1 MNKKI
6 DFSIYESEI
15 KNKLS
20 QKRYY
25 HSMQVAA
32 QARALAEKYGADK
45 DKAYLAGML
54 HDIMKE
60 VSYENTLKY
69 CDENGI
75 KLTKL
80 ERNTYK
86 ILHGIAG
93 ADYIRQNCNINDVD
107 IINSVRYH
115 VTARAGMSLLEKI
128 IYLADFTSDD
138 RDFDGVDNLR
148 AAVQIN
154 INVGMQTALAFSIK
168 ELLDKGNCY
177 IHPNT
182 IEAYNDVMESVL
194 QNQA

>member
-69 CDENGI
+69 
-75 KLTKL
+75 
-80 ERNTYK
+80 
-86 ILHGIAG
+86 
-93 ADYIRQNCNINDVD
+93 
-107 IINSVRYH
+107 
-115 VTARAGMSLLEKI
+115 
-128 IYLADFTSDD
+128 
-138 RDFDGVDNLR
+138 
-148 AAVQIN
+148 
-154 INVGMQTALAFSIK
+154 
-168 ELLDKGNCY
+168 
-177 IHPNT
+177 
-182 IEAYNDVMESVL
+182 
-194 QNQA
+194 

>member
-1 MNKKI
+1 MEEKT
-6 DFSIYESEI
+6 DFWTYENEI

-20 QKRYY
+20 QKRYN
-25 HSMQVAA
+25 HSMQVAE
-32 QARALAEKYGADK
+32 QAKKLALKYGADA
-45 DKAYLAGML
+45 DKAYIAGML

-60 VSYENTLKY
+60 VSYEDTLKY
-69 CDENGI
+69 CDEHGI
-75 KLTKL
+75 KLTNL

-128 IYLADFTSDD
+128 VYLADFTSND
-138 RDFDGVDNLR
+138 RNFDGVDNLR
-148 AAVQIN
+148 TAVQIN
-154 INVGMQTALAFSIK
+154 IDTGMQAALSFTIK

-177 IHPNT
+177 IHPDT
-182 IEAYNDVMESVL
+182 LEAYNDIIA
-194 QNQA
+194 NK